1 MLIINKKLNY
11 EIYRNPTWPPVKTKA
26 FSALVFKTEPANQS
40 VIFNY
45 YELNK

>member
-1 MLIINKKLNY
+1 MKFT
-11 EIYRNPTWPPVKTKA
+11 EIQHGHLSKQKHFLPYI
-26 FSALVFKTEPANQS
+26 SKTEPANKS